1 VYTVD
6 ATNISEVEEVVD
18 KVINRGDLPPYIPYE
33 FTQQGMMERI
43 GAYVIF
49 EDFCSGS
56 HNLNRQGT
64 FIIKAFYFSYH
75 WDLRF

>member
-1 VYTVD
+1 MYTVD

-43 GAYVIF
+43 GTYIIHQ
-49 EDFCSGS
+49 DFCRGNSLLAIGLLSWCYSFTISNTHS
-56 HNLNRQGT
+56 H
-64 FIIKAFYFSYH
+64 
-75 WDLRF
+75 